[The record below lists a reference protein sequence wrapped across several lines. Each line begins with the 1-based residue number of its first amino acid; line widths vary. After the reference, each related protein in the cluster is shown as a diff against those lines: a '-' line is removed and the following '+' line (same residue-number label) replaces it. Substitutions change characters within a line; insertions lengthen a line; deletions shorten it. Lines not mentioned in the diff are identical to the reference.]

1 MAVPPLNATVKRT
14 AAGGRDYTGAAAAGA
29 SLPGNLRHPAGVEST
44 WPDGGNVLL
53 DALRDLEEEERG
65 AHPDTAPEEAG
76 AGACPAAA
84 PASS

>member
-1 MAVPPLNATVKRT
+1 MATPPLNATVRRT
-14 AAGGRDYTGAAAAGA
+14 AAGGRDYTGAAQAGA

-44 WPDGGNVLL
+44 WPGGGNVLR

-65 AHPDTAPEEAG
+65 AHPDTAPEDEG
-76 AGACPAAA
+76 AAACPAEA